1 MKDRHPSRIFFWFI
15 ALLALC
21 TYFSATITSMLAAR
35 VTLCVPLPQVLEDH
49 TFVSSVVPESAL
61 VLENQRFI
69 ATEQSDLWGSFLV
82 ARPVLVKTMEIG
94 DGQVAILEGLVGNE
108 RVIISWDRPLDMGM
122 RVIEE

>member
-35 VTLCVPLPQVLEDH
+35 VTLCVPLPQVLDDH

-61 VLENQRFI
+61 VLENQLFI

-82 ARPVLVKTMEIG
+82 ARPVLVKTM
-94 DGQVAILEGLVGNE
+94 EGLVGNE